1 MFAGSLPLYS
11 IFCVDVCRKTSSDM
25 LKASVICRATCGA
38 DWSLSFYQSLGL
50 LSLSMLLCTISVST
64 QTRNLPACT
73 GNGRPIFSTRR
84 RNGQRHGGI
93 RRRQRWRRLIRRR
106 QRRRWRRP
114 DGRRSRQDG
123 YDNDDDDGAMGD
135 GATGDEVVVVAWGGG
150 DNCNH

>member
-38 DWSLSFYQSLGL
+38 DWSLYFYQSLGL

-64 QTRNLPACT
+64 QTRNLPVCT
-73 GNGRPIFSTRR
+73 GNGRPISSTRR
-84 RNGQRHGGI
+84 QNGRRHGRI
-93 RRRQRWRRLIRRR
+93 RRRRQWRRLIRRR
-106 QRRRWRRP
+106 QRRRWRQP
-114 DGRRSRQDG
+114 DGRRSRQM
-123 YDNDDDDGAMGD
+123 AMTMTMTTAQW
-135 GATGDEVVVVAWGGG
+135 ATARQVTKSSSSRGGG